1 MSLFSKLSLELQKAL
16 EDAGYKEPTPIQRDA
31 IPLAL
36 EGYDILGQA
45 ATGTG
50 KTGAFAIPIV
60 EKLQKGKPGVKAL
73 VLTPTRELA
82 IQVKEQI
89 YMLTKYK
96 RLSSYVFYGG
106 TSVKQNLDILQ
117 NKNVDIL
124 IGTPGR
130 IKDLINRKAL
140 NLSNVEY
147 LVLDE
152 FDQMLDMGFIEDIEY
167 IISFLPK
174 ERTTYM
180 FSATVPNHIE
190 LLAKRFLKSDFK
202 FVKVPSV
209 ELKPNIEEKMIK
221 LSSPGE
227 KIHELMH
234 IIDTHPVEKML
245 IFVKTKKDA
254 KDLFFLL
261 TKKGIRAQA
270 LHGDLTQRQREKA
283 LSAFKSGA
291 VSILV
296 ATDVAARGLDIKD
309 VGVVINY
316 NIPEDPELYIHRI
329 GRTGRIG
336 KSGKAFSLICPEDF
350 KALLRIKKLRSKIS
364 V

>member
-16 EDAGYKEPTPIQRDA
+16 EDAGFKEPTPIQRDA

-36 EGYDILGQA
+36 DGYDILGQA

-73 VLTPTRELA
+73 ILTPTRELA
-82 IQVKEQI
+82 IQVKEQF

-106 TSVKQNLDILQ
+106 TSVKQNIDILN
-117 NKNVDIL
+117 NKTVDIL

-130 IKDLINRKAL
+130 IKDLMDRKVL

-147 LVLDE
+147 FVLDE

-167 IISFLPK
+167 IIGFLPK
-174 ERTTYM
+174 ERHTYM
-180 FSATVPNHIE
+180 FSATVPNRIE
-190 LLAKRFLKSDFK
+190 LLAKKFLKSDFK
-202 FVKVPSV
+202 FIKVPSI

-227 KIHELMH
+227 KMHELMR
-234 IIDTHPVEKML
+234 IIESHPMEKIL
-245 IFVKTKKDA
+245 IFVKTRKDA
-254 KDLFFLL
+254 KDLFFMF
-261 TKKGIRAQA
+261 TKKGVKAQA
-270 LHGDLTQRQREKA
+270 LHGDLTQKQREKA
-283 LSAFKSGA
+283 LSLFKSGA
-291 VSILV
+291 VNILI

-309 VGVVINY
+309 VGIVINY

-336 KSGKAFSLICPEDF
+336 KSGKAFSLICPEDS
-350 KALLRIKKLRSKIS
+350 KALWRIKKFRSKIS

>member
-16 EDAGYKEPTPIQRDA
+16 EDAGFKEPTPIQRDA

-36 EGYDILGQA
+36 DGYDILGQA

-73 VLTPTRELA
+73 ILTPTRELA
-82 IQVKEQI
+82 IQVKEQF

-106 TSVKQNLDILQ
+106 TSVKQNIDILN
-117 NKNVDIL
+117 NKAVDIL

-130 IKDLINRKAL
+130 IKDLMDRKVL

-147 LVLDE
+147 FVLDE

-167 IISFLPK
+167 IIGFLPK
-174 ERTTYM
+174 ERHTYM
-180 FSATVPNHIE
+180 FSATVPNRIE
-190 LLAKRFLKSDFK
+190 LLAKKFLKSDFK
-202 FVKVPSV
+202 FIKVPSI

-227 KIHELMH
+227 KMHELMR
-234 IIDTHPVEKML
+234 IIESHPMEKIL
-245 IFVKTKKDA
+245 IFVKTRKDA
-254 KDLFFLL
+254 KDLFFMF
-261 TKKGIRAQA
+261 TKKGVKAQA
-270 LHGDLTQRQREKA
+270 LHGDLTQKQREKA
-283 LSAFKSGA
+283 LSLFKSGA
-291 VSILV
+291 VNILI

-309 VGVVINY
+309 VGIVINY

-336 KSGKAFSLICPEDF
+336 KSGKAFSLICPEDS
-350 KALLRIKKLRSKIS
+350 KALWRIKKFRSKIS

>member
-1 MSLFSKLSLELQKAL
+1 MSLFSKLSTELQKAL
-16 EDAGYKEPTPIQRDA
+16 GDAGFKEPTPIQRDT

-60 EKLQKGKPGVKAL
+60 EKLQKGKSGVKAL
-73 VLTPTRELA
+73 ILTPTRELA
-82 IQVKEQI
+82 IQVKEQF

-96 RLSSYVFYGG
+96 RLTSYVFYGG
-106 TSVKQNLDILQ
+106 TSVKQNLDILA
-117 NKNVDIL
+117 NKPVDIL

-130 IKDLINRKAL
+130 IKDLIDRKAL
-140 NLSNVEY
+140 NLSNIEY
-147 LVLDE
+147 FVLDE

-174 ERTTYM
+174 ERHTYM
-180 FSATVPNHIE
+180 FSATVPNRIE
-190 LLAKRFLKSDFK
+190 LLAKRFLKNDFK
-202 FVKVPSV
+202 FIRVPSI

-227 KIHELMH
+227 KTHELMR
-234 IIDTHPVEKML
+234 IIEGHPMEKML
-245 IFVKTKKDA
+245 IFVKTRKDA
-254 KDLFFLL
+254 KELFFLL
-261 TKKGIRAQA
+261 TKKGVKSQA
-270 LHGDLTQRQREKA
+270 LHGDLTQKQREKA
-283 LSAFKSGA
+283 LGLFKSGA
-291 VSILV
+291 VNILI

-309 VGVVINY
+309 VGIVINY

-336 KSGKAFSLICPEDF
+336 KSGKAFSLICPEDS
-350 KALLRIKKLRSKIS
+350 KALWRIKKFKSKIS